1 MTAHHS
7 DATPAVAADG
17 SAASAQVAPAQ
28 DRSPAHTHSGSQATG
43 HGQADEDLVDGKKP
57 HPDHGYDQVAIA
69 KRMKRIEGQVR
80 GIGRMID
87 QDTYCI
93 DVLTQI
99 SAVTAALHAVGVNLL
114 ESHMNHCVVEAAQE
128 SPEAGAA
135 KIAEATAAI
144 QRLIKS

>member
-1 MTAHHS
+1 MPAQHS
-7 DATPAVAADG
+7 DATPVVAADG

-28 DRSPAHTHSGSQATG
+28 DHSPA
-43 HGQADEDLVDGKKP
+43 
-57 HPDHGYDQVAIA
+57 HGYDQDAIA

-114 ESHMNHCVVEAAQE
+114 ESHMHHCVVEAAQE